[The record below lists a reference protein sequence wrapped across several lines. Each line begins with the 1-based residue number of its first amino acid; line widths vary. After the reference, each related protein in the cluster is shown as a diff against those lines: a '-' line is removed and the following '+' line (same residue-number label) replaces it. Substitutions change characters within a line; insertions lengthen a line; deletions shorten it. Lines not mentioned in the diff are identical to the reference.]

1 MYDGIVKK
9 SVQKMTNFWTLF
21 LYAICE
27 IALQLPE
34 IVHDEA
40 ERMGLVLIGKDTSH
54 QTKNNEA
61 F

>member
-1 MYDGIVKK
+1 
-9 SVQKMTNFWTLF
+9 MTNFWTLF